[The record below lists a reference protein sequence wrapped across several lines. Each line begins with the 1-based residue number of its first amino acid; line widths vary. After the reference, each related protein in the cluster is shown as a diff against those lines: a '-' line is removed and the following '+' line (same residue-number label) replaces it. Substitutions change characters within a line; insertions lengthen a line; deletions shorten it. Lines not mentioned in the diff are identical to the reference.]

1 MNLLE
6 FKYNHFSSHFQ
17 VESHFQNSNVDRKQ
31 LLGRMS
37 INDGTHLGGRE
48 DQPKGDVTPLVKWVT
63 RGREVP

>member
-1 MNLLE
+1 MRNE
-6 FKYNHFSSHFQ
+6 FNQYFAQTF
-17 VESHFQNSNVDRKQ
+17 EFPAEYHFQNSNVDRKQ

-63 RGREVP
+63 RGREG